1 MNAKPVL
8 TAAVSAALNN
18 VAASPSTAMNK
29 LDVPVATEAVVRQ
42 ISPTLEHLANAEPW
56 YRSRVTWGAIVSIGL
71 PALGALGVATDWI
84 DQETAISVAMA
95 VGSAVGGLIT
105 LYGRWKA
112 KRPIGA

>member
-1 MNAKPVL
+1 MNAKPLL
-8 TAAVSAALNN
+8 TAAVLAALNN
-18 VAASPSTAMNK
+18 VAASPTTAMNK

-42 ISPTLEHLANAEPW
+42 ISPTLEHLANQEPW
-56 YRSRVTWGAIVSIGL
+56 WRSRVTIGAIISIAI
-71 PALGALGVATDWI
+71 PALGAFGVATDWI

-95 VGSAVGGLIT
+95 AGSAVGGLIT